1 MGVAKFDDG
10 TADNPKMFAAGPV
23 ASWLWFCGVLYCR
36 RALTDGYIPK
46 GKVPA
51 LISSLS
57 ATGAFKQATKLC
69 DVGLWHEEIG
79 GYRVHDY
86 LDWNPT
92 KAAIE
97 NYRKRDRARKHERHG
112 IHAES
117 DLESDRNPEPAANA
131 CAPHAG
137 AKSES
142 ESERFG
148 DLVSEREEIP
158 TGERPV
164 FRKPEPRHVGLI
176 NGAEQRRHQ
185 GHGWCAPRDGLCV
198 LDFLHR
204 EFLGKSRRTEAELK
218 RWYLS
223 VVQAYEGAE
232 IGEDA
237 LVFWRN
243 EFAAWVGTVTAKPAE
258 TRESRTLAAA
268 RRTSTSRGELP

>member
-1 MGVAKFDDG
+1 MAS
-10 TADNPKMFAAGPV
+10 AGPV
-23 ASWLWFCGVLYCR
+23 ACWLWFCGVLYCR

-46 GKVPA
+46 GKVPG
-51 LISSLS
+51 LIVGL
-57 ATGAFKQATKLC
+57 TGAGAFRHAAKLC
-69 DVGLWHEEIG
+69 DVGLWHEELG

-97 NYRKRDRARKHERHG
+97 NYRRRDRIRKHQQHG
-112 IHAES
+112 IHSES
-117 DLESDRNPEPAANA
+117 DSESDRNPKAAANA
-131 CAPHAG
+131 CAEHAG

-158 TGERPV
+158 TGDPPAWHSPAKREA
-164 FRKPEPRHVGLI
+164 GLI
-176 NGAEQRRHQ
+176 NGAEQRRHA

-204 EFLGKSRRTEAELK
+204 EFLGKSRRSDAELK

-223 VVQAYEGAE
+223 VVQAYEGME

-237 LVFWRN
+237 LQFWRN
-243 EFAAWVGTVTAKPAE
+243 EFASWVGTVTSRPSS
-258 TRESRTLAAA
+258 SRTGDTMSEGKKALQSRLERMAAEEGDTHVQ
-268 RRTSTSRGELP
+268 RKIEG